1 MENDSNDKELIEDL
15 FMSSDF
21 KKLDAILAKKGPNI
35 FRILGWGSDEVRFS
49 KFLAWL
55 MNPNGSH
62 RLDDKFLK
70 AFLEQ
75 ALKDISDEKKEG
87 VPAAIDIHT
96 MRLDDAEIR
105 TEEQMEGDKRAD
117 ITIRDY
123 TDGFFCLIENKVWSG
138 EQIYADDSGK
148 TIYQTQDYAKKA
160 KELAGKIRENSNPLL
175 IFLTPYGY
183 SAESEKFIPVS
194 FHTLIETLDQLLE
207 AEAINDVTTTL
218 IKQFRDNLKEV
229 IGMADGT
236 RNLCFKLWAEHKDAI
251 EKLQKNVPNPALLF
265 AEALGKT
272 VKKLDN
278 WEESEAKEPE
288 FHDSN
293 RWAVITPRKWDAE
306 DRKKWG
312 NAYYEITWLNNND
325 VWICIACRPDFKDK
339 VAEINTALMNNSKL
353 DIPKETQTYETW
365 VAAEKLGSL
374 TDFYKED
381 ETPRNWE
388 EAVEKAAE
396 KIMHFLRQNPP
407 SDWEDKLSFASSK
420 NS

>member
-236 RNLCFKLWAEHKDAI
+236 RSYEVRAEVNRLMRELILGVLIDGGKTISFEGGIGIHDVGFGTRTQDLDFYAAAVARAFR
-251 EKLQKNVPNPALLF
+251 LPNTYSSESDMHHMWDVLMKTVNDVRPLF
-265 AEALGKT
+265 ASDLPVGDRQRRDAGYP
-272 VKKLDN
+272 
-278 WEESEAKEPE
+278 AK
-288 FHDSN
+288 
-293 RWAVITPRKWDAE
+293 
-306 DRKKWG
+306 
-312 NAYYEITWLNNND
+312 
-325 VWICIACRPDFKDK
+325 
-339 VAEINTALMNNSKL
+339 
-353 DIPKETQTYETW
+353 
-365 VAAEKLGSL
+365 
-374 TDFYKED
+374 
-381 ETPRNWE
+381 
-388 EAVEKAAE
+388 
-396 KIMHFLRQNPP
+396 
-407 SDWEDKLSFASSK
+407 
-420 NS
+420 